1 MTIGGIIPEIW
12 DSTRLDDLA
21 CWAHI
26 SNRPGRPGRT
36 KGALRV
42 ITVDSPLAAVA
53 WVGDPVH
60 SDISF
65 KVRHMGVGKVRGTFE
80 LASAAL
86 SVGEGGGRVT
96 ALIDP
101 ASVHTGN
108 EQRDQHLR
116 SSDFLDV
123 AKYPQI
129 EFTST
134 EIRGFDGETFILVG
148 ELTLHGVTRTVE
160 MEAEFLGV
168 VDDPSGAKRTGFSAT
183 TTISRAAFGIDIQL
197 GFGAGNVVVADPVE
211 IAIEI
216 EFTTTESDPR

>member
-1 MTIGGIIPEIW
+1 VQVCEAPAG
-12 DSTRLDDLA
+12 A
-21 CWAHI
+21 CPAPA
-26 SNRPGRPGRT
+26 RKELYGEGRAVHVDVARVFARAGR
-36 KGALRV
+36 
-42 ITVDSPLAAVA
+42 AAQ
-53 WVGDPVH
+53 
-60 SDISF
+60 
-65 KVRHMGVGKVRGTFE
+65 R
-80 LASAAL
+80 AAL

-108 EQRDQHLR
+108 EQRDQHIR
-116 SSDFLDV
+116 SADFLDV
-123 AKYPQI
+123 EKYPQI

-134 EIRGFDGETFILVG
+134 GVRGFGGGIFILVG

-168 VDDPSGAKRTGFSAT
+168 VDDPSGVERTGFSAT
-183 TTISRAAFGIDIQL
+183 ATISRAAFGVDIQL
-197 GFGAGNVVVADPVE
+197 GFGAGNVVVADTIE